1 MNLKDFIRTIP
12 NYPKKGILFRDI
24 TTLIKD
30 EKAFSET
37 INQIVEKSS
46 LEKSYK
52 FLKVDI
58 SDVDKISSIFKEN
71 NFDTVVNLAA
81 QAGVRY
87 SIENPNAYIESNIV
101 GFHNILQQ
109 CKEHKIGHLVYAS
122 SSSVYG
128 MSKTQPSKTSN
139 NTDHPVSLYAATKK
153 SNELIAFSYSHLY
166 DMPITGLRF
175 FTVYGPFGRPDMAYY
190 KFAESIEKNQSIDV
204 YNNGDM
210 KRDFTYIDDI
220 VEGIIKVSL
229 IPPKNSEI
237 LNSHSKA
244 PHKILN
250 IGNNEPVA
258 LIDFIEYI
266 ELAMSKEAIKNM
278 KPMQPG
284 DVQITY
290 ADIDELINDYNFKPK
305 TSIKDGINNFIKWYK
320 SYEIK

>member
-1 MNLKDFIRTIP
+1 MQGCNVIGIDNLND
-12 NYPKKGILFRDI
+12 YYDPKLKIARLDV
-24 TTLIKD
+24 L
-30 EKAFSET
+30 
-37 INQIVEKSS
+37 NQIVKKSS

-58 SDVDKISSIFKEN
+58 SDADKISSIFKEN
-71 NFDTVVNLAA
+71 NFDTVINLAA

-109 CKEHKIGHLVYAS
+109 CKEHQIGHLVYAS

-153 SNELIAFSYSHLY
+153 SNELMAFSYSHLY

-237 LNSHSKA
+237 LNSHSEA

-266 ELAMSKEAIKNM
+266 ESAMSKKAIKNM